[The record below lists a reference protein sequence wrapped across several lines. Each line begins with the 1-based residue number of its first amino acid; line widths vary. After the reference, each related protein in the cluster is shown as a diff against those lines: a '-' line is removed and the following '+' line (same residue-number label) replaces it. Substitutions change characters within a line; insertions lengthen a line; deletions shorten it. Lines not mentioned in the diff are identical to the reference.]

1 MISLTIEGI
10 DFFVYIGVTKKQ
22 EVSII
27 SHKKEAVSK
36 LIVNFQNSQN

>member
-10 DFFVYIGVTKKQ
+10 DFFVYIGVTKMQ

-27 SHKKEAVSK
+27 SHKKGFSITEK
-36 LIVNFQNSQN
+36 P